1 MFFDLEDYA
10 TTYRS
15 TIDPNCVNPNIPKVD
30 NSSLEC
36 SQIISTNCVVTAK
49 GFPYLGIGSG
59 ETVTSV
65 IEKIKEKFKSLSF
78 SILNLGTG
86 IGLLKSFSGGVLSAK
101 SIKAGNNI
109 QLTEANDTITINA
122 TGGGS
127 GGVIIDVTHAQLVAF
142 KNASQLIP
150 GTHYRIT
157 DFATM
162 YDQPDFDAAG
172 DAKTSVAAKVG
183 PVEPITVLALKNNVL
198 SREAYQEDFPDD
210 TVGYILEFTTPVNQ
224 TVTKGRIVYLKDKF
238 GTETDYDHRNVV
250 FKRYAQPYLN
260 FFPSYKDTSL
270 NSTERKTIY
279 LPFFGRNFKALGY
292 FETFLVGQ
300 SDTPFDLPNNVIGS
314 SSNSSLG
321 HLSTNSTFNSL
332 DDVEIVQS
340 RNVFIEMPIYSSR
353 IFIMTD
359 STLYNYNPSGNN
371 PIINCNIREIRDSY
385 IGIESLTSS
394 TIHSIESAN
403 LGRLSISNSQI
414 SSIFFPGTVNQNGLP
429 IDSIIIQSSH
439 IGEMN
444 NIKGTSIFRNS
455 FIKTL
460 SDTTFVGNNEIEN
473 VRGNNI
479 SDIVLKNGEDIKHLN
494 ILGDINSVNFST
506 STIIYDTTLSKEIIK
521 HPNGLYIKHYD
532 QFGAAVINNVNV

>member
-30 NSSLEC
+30 NSSVEC
-36 SQIISTNCVVTAK
+36 DQLTSTNCVTTSK
-49 GFPYLGIGSG
+49 GFPYLGIGKG
-59 ETVTSV
+59 ETLTSV
-65 IEKIKEKFKSLSF
+65 IEKIKEKFKSISF
-78 SILNLGTG
+78 AIQNLGTG

-109 QLTEANDTITINA
+109 VLTEANDTITISA

-127 GGVIIDVTHAQLVAF
+127 GGVIIDVTHTQLVAF

-172 DAKTSVAAKVG
+172 VAKTSVAAKVG
-183 PVEPITVLALKNNVL
+183 PIEPITVLALKNNVL

-353 IFIMTD
+353 IFVMTD

-394 TIHSIESAN
+394 TIHSIERAN
-403 LGRLSISNSQI
+403 LGKLNIANSRVYQMYY
-414 SSIFFPGTVNQNGLP
+414 PGTINQNGLP
-429 IDSIIIQSSH
+429 TDRVTISSSD
-439 IGEMN
+439 IGTMTDVKGISSFVN
-444 NIKGTSIFRNS
+444 SYINVISTITFLSNI
-455 FIKTL
+455 
-460 SDTTFVGNNEIEN
+460 IEN
-473 VRGNNI
+473 VKGNRIEN
-479 SDIVLKNGEDIKHLN
+479 SVFKNAQTIKHLN
-494 ILGDINSVNFST
+494 ILGDINNVNFST
-506 STIIYDTTLSKEIIK
+506 STIVYNTALSKEIIQ
-521 HPNGLYIKHYD
+521 HPTGLHIKHYD
-532 QFGAAVINNVNV
+532 QFGAAVINNVNA